1 MTAPIY
7 ILGPQSPNANLPQAI
22 ERFAPDGPL
31 ALISAGWRHGE
42 SEYDALTRDLNRP
55 INLLPLYSWFDEL
68 GAIEPELS
76 SRSKTRQ
83 QYIKTYKSAYRLQL
97 HSALGLWTR
106 MQELDAQHPTVHK
119 ADVEDALGF
128 VKQIDERAIERLNQ
142 IRADFEDLETP
153 WSHPSVQPMYEQI
166 KDTLDKS
173 SALLIAGGHV
183 ALLRNRMYFFG
194 LHQLIQSFLEA
205 GKPVFAWSA
214 GAMAITNR
222 IILYYDDPPFGKGIP
237 EVLDSGIGNIP
248 HVILLPH
255 AKTRLRVNNQHRIQ
269 QFAQRFAP
277 DICITLENGALLSW
291 KDNFM
296 RNIGADESSMR
307 VGQDGTLQSWEVA
320 RCVR

>member
-1 MTAPIY
+1 MSAPVY
-7 ILGPQSPNANLPQAI
+7 ILGPQSSTANLPQAI
-22 ERFAPDGPL
+22 QRFAPDGSL

-42 SEYDALTRDLNRP
+42 SEYDALTRDLKRP

-68 GAIEPELS
+68 GTIEPELS
-76 SRSKTRQ
+76 LRSKTRQ
-83 QYIKTYKSAYRLQL
+83 QYIKTYKTAYRLQL

-106 MQELDAQHPTVHK
+106 MQELADQHPVVHQE
-119 ADVEDALGF
+119 DVRDALGF
-128 VKQIDERAIERLNQ
+128 VRKIDERAIERLNQ
-142 IRADFEDLETP
+142 IRADFADLETP
-153 WSHPSVQPMYEQI
+153 WKHPSVQPMYAQI
-166 KDTLDKS
+166 KETLEQS
-173 SALLIAGGHV
+173 AALLIAGGHV

-222 IILYYDDPPFGKGIP
+222 IILYYDDPPFGKGVP
-237 EVLDSGIGNIP
+237 EVLDNGIGNIP
-248 HVILLPH
+248 HLILLPH
-255 AKTRLRVNNQHRIQ
+255 AKTRLRIKNRHRIQ

-296 RNIGADESSMR
+296 RNIGVKDSSMR
-307 VGQDGTLQSWEVA
+307 ICQDGTLQSWEVA
-320 RCVR
+320 RCVH